1 MQGDRLRDDRRGV
14 SITVSHVLTIAIT
27 AVLISGLIIAATGA
41 LTGQRERAA
50 RSQLDTVGQ
59 RLAFEVEQVDS
70 LAARGNDTAAALNT
84 DHTNWIVN
92 SRYEVTLANDADCD
106 TASGAGTDTCLVLTV
121 SGLETRT
128 VVGIDVSA
136 PITES
141 TAPGGEVRIVY
152 DGTLKLEEQP

>member
-1 MQGDRLRDDRRGV
+1 MPGDRLRDDRRGV

-27 AVLISGLIIAATGA
+27 AVLITGLVVAASGA

-70 LAARGNDTAAALNT
+70 LVARGNGAQAGLDT
-84 DHTNWIVN
+84 DHSDWIVN
-92 SRYEVTLANDADCD
+92 SPYEVTLTDDGCD
-106 TASGAGTDTCLVLTV
+106 GAATCLVLTV
-121 SGLETRT
+121 RGFDSRT
-128 VVGIDVSA
+128 VVGVDVST
-136 PITES
+136 PIEES

-152 DGTLKLEEQP
+152 DGRLRLEEQP